1 MKFTVG
7 WLKDYLEFDSSITDL
22 CNKLTDIGLEVEK
35 VVDPSETLKNFKIA
49 KILRKKPHPNADK
62 LSLCEVFDGNEN
74 LKIVC
79 GAKNVRE
86 NLITVLA
93 PVGTIIFSGRKN
105 EFKISK
111 SKIRG
116 EESNGMLCSEEE
128 LGLSDFSEGIIELD
142 ENFKIGDKYSQ
153 YINDEDIM
161 IEVAITPNRVDCAG
175 VYGIARDL
183 FAADFGKLKKKKITK
198 IESTFETKIT
208 LVNKLKDTDCPNF
221 SIRLIKNVENKNSA
235 ANLVKR
241 FEKTGLKVI
250 SSLVDVTNFITVDF
264 CRPLHVFDYDKI
276 EGSLTI
282 RHSKKGEKFLGL
294 DDESYELDEGM
305 IVICDDSGVISLAGI
320 LGGKKTAC
328 DENTKNVLIESAY
341 FLPASI
347 IKSGRKLNI
356 QSDARYRF
364 ERGIDPDS
372 VDEGIEYATEMI
384 LNNCGGEPGS
394 IVNDSEKI
402 VENNKIQIERM
413 FFERVLG
420 VEIPNQFIH
429 DKLIKIGCD
438 LEGTENLVVTPPS
451 WRSDLKIKEDLVE
464 EVARLYGLEKI
475 PSIPLNF
482 QNNTNKKNLSDI
494 QVLRNKIKKLLV
506 SRNIFEI
513 ITWSF
518 TDEKIQKLFGEMENF
533 VKITNPISSEL
544 SCMRSNLLPNI
555 ISAIKKNINKNFD
568 NFSFFELGPVFLGSE
583 PHEQF
588 DNICVVRSGKINEK
602 SWIGNERNL
611 DFFDIKA
618 DLSSVLNCLEMEIG
632 NFDILRASKPYYHPG
647 KSASLLIS
655 DKVVGFFGEVSPI
668 ILNSLDIKNKLVA
681 FELNLT
687 ELLKFYKKKE
697 KSKNPLIAS
706 QYQASKRD
714 FSFELDKDIFS
725 LEIIKLI
732 KTTNN
737 KLIKDV
743 KVFDSYEG
751 EKISE
756 NKKAVGFEVTIQS
769 NEKTLTDDEIN
780 KISEEIILIVKN
792 KYDAKLR

>member
-7 WLKDYLEFDSSITDL
+7 WLKDYLEFDYSVSDL

-35 VVDPSETLKNFKIA
+35 VSDPSKTLKNFKIA
-49 KILRKKPHPNADK
+49 KILKKTPHPNADK
-62 LSLCEVFDGNEN
+62 LSLCEVFDGKEN
-74 LKIVC
+74 LQIVC
-79 GAKNVRE
+79 GAKNARE

-93 PVGTIIFSGRKN
+93 PIGTIIFSGEKN
-105 EFKISK
+105 EFKIGK

-128 LGLSDFSEGIIELD
+128 LGLSDSSEGIIELN

-153 YINDEDIM
+153 YISDEDIM

-183 FAADFGKLKKKKITK
+183 FAADFGKLKKKKIFK
-198 IESTFETKIT
+198 IQSKFKTEIN
-208 LVNKLKDTDCPNF
+208 LVNKLKNSDCPDF
-221 SIRLIKNVENKNSA
+221 SIRLIKNLENKNSS

-250 SSLVDVTNFITVDF
+250 SSLVDVTNFITVDI

-276 EGSLTI
+276 KGNLTI

-294 DDESYELDEGM
+294 DDESYELDDGM

-328 DENTKNVLIESAY
+328 DDNTKNVLIESAY

-372 VDEGIEYATEMI
+372 VIEGIEYATEMI
-384 LNNCGGEPGS
+384 LKTCGGEPGS
-394 IVNDSEKI
+394 IVSDGEKI
-402 VENNKIQIERM
+402 AKNNKIQVEKA
-413 FFERVLG
+413 FFERILG
-420 VEIPNQFIH
+420 VEISDQFIH
-429 DKLIKIGCD
+429 DKLNKIGCD
-438 LEGTENLVVTPPS
+438 LEVNESLVVTPPS
-451 WRSDLKIKEDLVE
+451 WRSDIKIKEDLVE
-464 EVARLYGLEKI
+464 EIARLYGLEKI
-475 PSIPLNF
+475 PSIPLIS
-482 QNNTNKKNLSDI
+482 QNSVNKKKTPDI
-494 QVLRNKIKKLLV
+494 QVLRNKIKKMLV

-518 TDEKIQKLFGEMENF
+518 TDEKTQKLFGEKDNF
-533 VKITNPISSEL
+533 LNITNPISSEL

-568 NFSFFELGPVFLGSE
+568 NFSFFELGPVFLGKE
-583 PHEQF
+583 PDEQF

-602 SWIGNERNL
+602 SWIENERNF
-611 DFFDIKA
+611 DFFDVKA
-618 DLSSVLNCLEMEIG
+618 DLSSVLNCLEMDID
-632 NFDILRASKPYYHPG
+632 NFDIFRESKPYYHPG
-647 KSASLLIS
+647 KSGSLLIS
-655 DKVVGFFGEVSPI
+655 DEIIGFFGELSPV
-668 ILNSLDIKNKLVA
+668 ILNSFDIKNKLVA

-687 ELLKFYKKKE
+687 KLLKFYKKKE

-714 FSFELDKDIFS
+714 FSFELDKNIFS
-725 LEIIKLI
+725 LEVIKLI
-732 KTTNN
+732 KTTNS
-737 KLIKDV
+737 KLIKSV

-780 KISEEIILIVKN
+780 EISEKIIFKVKK

>member
-7 WLKDYLEFDSSITDL
+7 WLKDYLEFDNSVEDL
-22 CNKLTDIGLEVEK
+22 CKKLTDIGLEVEK
-35 VVDPSETLKNFKIA
+35 VLDPSKSLKNFKIA
-49 KILRKKPHPNADK
+49 KILKKIPHPNADK
-62 LSLCEVFDGNEN
+62 LSLCEVFDGSEN
-74 LKIVC
+74 LQIVC
-79 GAKNVRE
+79 GADNARE

-93 PVGTIIFSGRKN
+93 PIGTVIFSGEKN
-105 EFKISK
+105 QFKIGK

-128 LGLSDFSEGIIELD
+128 LGLSESSEGIIELD
-142 ENFKIGDKYSQ
+142 ENHKIGDKYSQ
-153 YINDEDIM
+153 YINDEDII

-183 FAADFGKLKKKKITK
+183 FAADFGKLKKKKIPK
-198 IESTFETKIT
+198 IESKFNTEIK
-208 LVNKLKDTDCPNF
+208 LVNKLKNSDCPNF
-221 SIRLIKNVENKNSA
+221 SIRLIKNVENKNSS
-235 ANLVKR
+235 ANLIKR

-250 SSLVDVTNFITVDF
+250 SPLVDVTNFITIDF

-276 EGSLTI
+276 QGNLVI
-282 RHSKKGEKFLGL
+282 RHSKKGEKFIGL
-294 DDESYELDEGM
+294 DDEKYELDEDM
-305 IVICDDSGVISLAGI
+305 VVICDDSGVISLAGI

-328 DENTKNVLIESAY
+328 DDKTKNVLIESAY
-341 FLPASI
+341 FSPASI

-372 VDEGIEYATEMI
+372 VDDGIECATDMI
-384 LNNCGGEPGS
+384 LKNCGGKPGS
-394 IVNDSEKI
+394 IVTDSQKINENKTIKVEK
-402 VENNKIQIERM
+402 E

-420 VEIPNQFIH
+420 IEISNKFIC
-429 DKLIKIGCD
+429 DKLNKIGCNFNGNKD
-438 LEGTENLVVTPPS
+438 LEVTPPS
-451 WRSDLKIKEDLVE
+451 WRSDIKIKEDLVE
-464 EVARLYGLEKI
+464 EIARLYGLEKI
-475 PSIPLNF
+475 PSISFDL
-482 QNNTNKKNLSDI
+482 QNNANKKKISDV

-518 TDEKIQKLFGEMENF
+518 TDEKTQKLFGETENF
-533 VKITNPISSEL
+533 LKITNPLSSEL

-568 NFSFFELGPVFLGSE
+568 NFSFFELGPVFLGKE
-583 PHEQF
+583 QNEQF

-602 SWIGNERNL
+602 SWIGNERNF

-618 DLSSVLNCLEMEIG
+618 DLSSVLNCLDMNIE
-632 NFDILRASKPYYHPG
+632 NFDILRQSKPYYHPG
-647 KSASLLIS
+647 KSGSLLIS
-655 DKVVGFFGEVSPI
+655 DQIVGFFGEVSPI
-668 ILNSLDIKNKLVA
+668 ILNSFDMKNKLVA

-687 ELLKFYKKKE
+687 TLLKFYKKKE
-697 KSKNPLIAS
+697 KSKNPLITS

-732 KTTNN
+732 KNTNH
-737 KLIKDV
+737 KLIKNV

-751 EKISE
+751 EKINE
-756 NKKAVGFEVTIQS
+756 KKKAVGFEVTIQS
-769 NEKTLTDDEIN
+769 NEKTLTDNEIN
-780 KISEEIILIVKN
+780 KISDDIISKVTK
-792 KYDAKLR
+792 KYNAKLR

>member
-7 WLKDYLEFDSSITDL
+7 WLKDYLEFDYSVSDL
-22 CNKLTDIGLEVEK
+22 CNKLTNIGLEVEK
-35 VVDPSETLKNFKIA
+35 VSDPSKTLKNFKIA
-49 KILRKKPHPNADK
+49 KILKKIPHPNADK
-62 LSLCEVFDGNEN
+62 LSLCEVFDGKEN
-74 LKIVC
+74 LQIVC
-79 GAKNVRE
+79 GAKNARE

-93 PVGTIIFSGRKN
+93 PVGTIIFSGEKN
-105 EFKISK
+105 EFKIGK

-128 LGLSDFSEGIIELD
+128 LGLSDSSEGIIELN

-153 YINDEDIM
+153 YISDEDIM

-183 FAADFGKLKKKKITK
+183 FAADFGKLKKKKIFK
-198 IESTFETKIT
+198 IESKFKTEIN
-208 LVNKLKDTDCPNF
+208 LVNKLKNSDCPEF
-221 SIRLIKNVENKNSA
+221 SIRLIKNLENKNSS

-250 SSLVDVTNFITVDF
+250 SSLVDVTNFITVDL

-276 EGSLTI
+276 KGNLTI

-294 DDESYELDEGM
+294 DDESYELDDGM

-328 DENTKNVLIESAY
+328 DDNTKNVLIESAY

-372 VDEGIEYATEMI
+372 VIEGIEYATEMI
-384 LNNCGGEPGS
+384 LKTCGGEPGS
-394 IVNDSEKI
+394 IVSDGKKI
-402 VENNKIQIERM
+402 AKNNKIQVEKA
-413 FFERVLG
+413 FFERILG
-420 VEIPNQFIH
+420 VEISNQFIH
-429 DKLIKIGCD
+429 DKLNKIGCD
-438 LEGTENLVVTPPS
+438 LEVNENLVVTPPS
-451 WRSDLKIKEDLVE
+451 WRSDIKIKEDLVE
-464 EVARLYGLEKI
+464 EIARLYGLEKI
-475 PSIPLNF
+475 PSIPLIS
-482 QNNTNKKNLSDI
+482 QNDVNKKKISDI
-494 QVLRNKIKKLLV
+494 QVLRNKIKKMLV

-518 TDEKIQKLFGEMENF
+518 TDEKIQKLFGEKDNF
-533 VKITNPISSEL
+533 LSITNPISSEL

-555 ISAIKKNINKNFD
+555 ISAIKKNINKNFN
-568 NFSFFELGPVFLGSE
+568 NFSFFELGPVFLGKE
-583 PHEQF
+583 PDEQF

-602 SWIGNERNL
+602 SWIENERNF
-611 DFFDIKA
+611 DFFDVKA
-618 DLSSVLNCLEMEIG
+618 DLSSVLNCLEMDID
-632 NFDILRASKPYYHPG
+632 NFDIFRESKPYYHPG
-647 KSASLLIS
+647 KSGSLLIS
-655 DKVVGFFGEVSPI
+655 DEIIGFFGELSPV
-668 ILNSLDIKNKLVA
+668 ILNSFDIKNKLVA

-687 ELLKFYKKKE
+687 KLLKFYKKKE

-714 FSFELDKDIFS
+714 FSFELDKNIFS

-732 KTTNN
+732 KTTNS
-737 KLIKDV
+737 KLIKSV

-780 KISEEIILIVKN
+780 EISDNIIFKVKE

>member
-7 WLKDYLEFDSSITDL
+7 WLKDYLEFDYSVSDL
-22 CNKLTDIGLEVEK
+22 CNKLTNIGLEVEK
-35 VVDPSETLKNFKIA
+35 VSDPSKTLKNFKVA
-49 KILRKKPHPNADK
+49 KILKKIPHPNADK
-62 LSLCEVFDGNEN
+62 LSLCEVFDGKEN
-74 LKIVC
+74 LQIVC
-79 GAKNVRE
+79 GAKNARE

-93 PVGTIIFSGRKN
+93 PVGTIIFSGEKN
-105 EFKISK
+105 EFKIGK

-128 LGLSDFSEGIIELD
+128 LGLSDSSEGIIELN

-153 YINDEDIM
+153 YISDEDIM

-183 FAADFGKLKKKKITK
+183 FAADFGKLKKKKIFK
-198 IESTFETKIT
+198 IESKFKTEIN
-208 LVNKLKDTDCPNF
+208 LVNKLKNSDCPEF
-221 SIRLIKNVENKNSA
+221 SIRLIKNLENKNSS

-250 SSLVDVTNFITVDF
+250 SSLVDVTNFITVDL

-276 EGSLTI
+276 KGNLTI

-294 DDESYELDEGM
+294 DDESYELDDGM

-328 DENTKNVLIESAY
+328 DDNTKNVLIESAY

-372 VDEGIEYATEMI
+372 VIEGIEYATEMI
-384 LNNCGGEPGS
+384 LKTCGGEPGS
-394 IVNDSEKI
+394 IVSDGKKI
-402 VENNKIQIERM
+402 AKNNKIQVEKA
-413 FFERVLG
+413 FFERILG
-420 VEIPNQFIH
+420 VEISNQFIH
-429 DKLIKIGCD
+429 DKLNKIGCD
-438 LEGTENLVVTPPS
+438 LEVNENLVVTPPS
-451 WRSDLKIKEDLVE
+451 WRSDIKIKEDLVE
-464 EVARLYGLEKI
+464 EIARLYGLEKI
-475 PSIPLNF
+475 PSIPLIS
-482 QNNTNKKNLSDI
+482 QNDVNKKKISDI
-494 QVLRNKIKKLLV
+494 QVLRNKIKKMLV

-518 TDEKIQKLFGEMENF
+518 TDEKIQKLFGEKDNF
-533 VKITNPISSEL
+533 LSITNPISSEL

-555 ISAIKKNINKNFD
+555 ISAIKKNINKNFN
-568 NFSFFELGPVFLGSE
+568 NFSFFELGPVFLGKE
-583 PHEQF
+583 PDEQF

-602 SWIGNERNL
+602 SWIENERNF
-611 DFFDIKA
+611 DFFDVKA
-618 DLSSVLNCLEMEIG
+618 DLSSVLNCLEMDID
-632 NFDILRASKPYYHPG
+632 NFDIFRESKPYYHPG
-647 KSASLLIS
+647 KSGSLLIS
-655 DKVVGFFGEVSPI
+655 DEIIGFFGELSPV
-668 ILNSLDIKNKLVA
+668 ILNSFDIKNKLVA

-687 ELLKFYKKKE
+687 KLLKFYKKKE

-714 FSFELDKDIFS
+714 FSFELDKNIFS

-732 KTTNN
+732 KTTNS
-737 KLIKDV
+737 KLIKSV

-780 KISEEIILIVKN
+780 EISDNIISKVKE